1 MEKNWGKAWC
11 QYYFTVITDQ
21 VIGDFANEKIGFRN
35 DSNVPTQKRQAIEQ
49 YVVVLDVLPTA
60 TDFASLY
67 KLGECSALWSELEE
81 VVWRIIVQVFHS
93 VELTRGMQCVVERA

>member
-1 MEKNWGKAWC
+1 MPILLHGHHGPS
-11 QYYFTVITDQ
+11 DR
-21 VIGDFANEKIGFRN
+21 GFANEKVGFCN
-35 DSNVPTQKRQAIEQ
+35 DSNVPTQKQQAIEQ

-67 KLGECSALWSELEE
+67 KLGECSALWSEREE

-93 VELTRGMQCVVERA
+93 VKLTSGMQCVVERA